1 MFGQSVTFTATVT
14 GTTPTG
20 SVTFMDGATTLC
32 NAVTLVSG
40 QAPCLTS
47 ALSVASHSLTAV
59 YSGDGINSGSTSAP
73 LTQVVNKAATTA
85 TLSAHTPNPSLVGAP
100 IAVTASVA
108 VTPPGT
114 GTPTGTITVSDGAAN
129 CLITLPATS
138 CNLVPTSAG
147 AKTLTATYAG
157 DANFNGSTS
166 PGVAHTVNNAN
177 SSTALATSGTPSV
190 FGQSVTFTATVTGTT
205 PTGSVTFM
213 DGATTLCN
221 AVTLVSGQAP
231 CLTSALS
238 VASHSLTAV
247 YSGDGINSGSTSAP
261 LTQVVNKA
269 ATTSTLS
276 AHTPNPSLVGAPIA
290 VTASVAVT
298 PPGTGTPTGTITVS
312 DGTANCLI
320 TLPATSCNL
329 VPTSAGAKTL
339 TATYAGD
346 ANFNGSTSPGVAHTV
361 NKAST
366 TATLSAHTPNPS
378 LVGAPIAV
386 TASVAVT
393 PPGTGT
399 PTGTITVSDGAASCL
414 ITLPAT
420 SCNLVPSSAGAKT
433 LTASYAGD
441 ANFNGSTSPGV
452 AHTVN
457 NANSST
463 ALATSGTPSVFGQ
476 SVTFTATVT
485 GTTPTGSVTFMDGAT
500 TLCNAVTLVSGQAP
514 CLTSALSVASHSLT
528 AVYSGDGINSG
539 STSAPLTQVVN
550 KAATTSTLSAHTPN
564 PSLVGAPIAVT
575 ASVAVTPPGT
585 GTPTGTIT
593 VSDGAASCLI
603 TLPATSC
610 NLVPTSPGA
619 KTLTA
624 TYAGDANFNGSTSP
638 GVAHTV
644 NNANSSTALATS
656 GTPSVFGQS
665 VTFTATVTGTT
676 PTGSVTFMDGA
687 TTLCNAVTLVS
698 GQAPCLTSALS
709 VASHSLTAVY
719 SGDGINSGST
729 SAPLTQVVNKAATTS
744 TLSAHTPNPSLVGAP
759 IAVTASVA
767 VTPPGTGTPTGTITV
782 SDGAANCLIT
792 LPATSCNL
800 VPSSA
805 GAKTLT
811 ATYAGDA
818 NFNGSTSPGVAHT
831 VNKASTTSTISA
843 HTPNPSLVGAPIA
856 VTASV
861 AVTPPGTGTPTG
873 TITVSDGT
881 ASCLITLPATS
892 CNLVPSSAGAKTLTA
907 SYAGDANF
915 NGSTSP
921 GVAHTVNNANSSTAL
936 ATSGTPSVFG
946 QSVTFTA
953 TVTGTTPTGSVTFMD
968 GATTLCNAVTLVSGQ
983 APCLTSALSVASHSL
998 TAVYSGDGINSGS
1011 TSAPLTQVV
1020 NKAATTSTLSA
1031 HTPNPSLVGAPI
1043 AVTASVAVTPPGT
1056 GTPTGTITV
1065 SDGAANCLITL
1076 PATSCNLVP
1085 TSAGAK
1091 TLTATYAGAANFN
1104 GSTSPG
1110 VAHTV
1115 NKAST
1120 TSTISAHTPNPSLVG
1135 APIAVTA
1142 SVAVTPPGT
1151 GTPTGTITVSDGTAS
1166 CLITLPATSCNL
1178 VPSSVGAKTLT
1189 ASYSGDAN
1197 FNGSTSPGVAHTVTT
1212 TACTY
1217 SVSPLDLSNQPKTAG
1232 TPSIVVTTPAGC
1244 PVTATSFQ
1252 PWVTVGTIVPGG
1264 GTTTVNLN
1272 LLANGGAA
1280 RATAIVLAG
1289 RLFLITQVAGP

>member
-1 MFGQSVTFTATVT
+1 MTSRSSR
-14 GTTPTG
+14 TP
-20 SVTFMDGATTLC
+20 
-32 NAVTLVSG
+32 NVSG
-40 QAPCLTS
+40 EVPWTPVSFPVAAGAHTFKWVYAKDGTESAGADAAWIDSVLLPVVRANTS
-47 ALSVASHSLTAV
+47 
-59 YSGDGINSGSTSAP
+59 
-73 LTQVVNKAATTA
+73 TTI
-85 TLSAHTPNPSLVGAP
+85 SAHTPNPSLVGAP

-114 GTPTGTITVSDGAAN
+114 GTPTGTITVSDGSVN

-138 CNLVPTSAG
+138 CNLVPTSPG

-166 PGVAHTVNNAN
+166 PGVAHTVNKASTTSTISAHTPNPSLVGAPIAVTASVAVTPPGTGTPTGTITVSDGTANCLITLPATSCNLVPTSPGAKTLTATYAGDANFNGSTSPGVAHTVNKASTTSTISAHTPNPSLVGAPIAVTASVAVTPPGTGTPTGTITVSDGTANCLITLPATSCNLVPTSAGAKLFDHAAGDQLQSRPSSFGAKTLTATYAGDANFNGSTSPGVAHTVNKAN

-205 PTGSVTFM
+205 PTGTVTFM

-269 ATTSTLS
+269 ATTSTIS

-329 VPTSAGAKTL
+329 VPSSVGAKTL
-339 TATYAGD
+339 TATYAGA

-361 NKAST
+361 NSAST
-366 TATLSAHTPNPS
+366 TSTISAHTPNPS

-399 PTGTITVSDGAASCL
+399 PTGLIVVSDGGGAGCT

-420 SCNLVPSSAGAKT
+420 SCNLVPTSPGAKT
-433 LTASYAGD
+433 LTATYIGD
-441 ANFNGSTSPGV
+441 LNFNGSTSPGV

-485 GTTPTGSVTFMDGAT
+485 GTTPTGTVTFMDGAT

-550 KAATTSTLSAHTPN
+550 KAATTSTISAHTPN

-575 ASVAVTPPGT
+575 ASVAVTAPGT

-593 VSDGAASCLI
+593 VSDGSASCLITLPATSCNLVPTSPGAKTLTATYAGAANFNGSTSPGVAHTVNNANSSTALATSGTPSVFGQSVTFTATVTGTTPTGTVTFMDGATTLCNAVTLVSGQAPCLTSALSVASHSLTAVYSGDGINSGSTSAPLTQVVNKAATTSTISAHTPNPSLVGAPIAVTASVAVTAPGTGTPTGTITVSDGTASCLI

-676 PTGSVTFMDGA
+676 PTGTVTFMDGA

-744 TLSAHTPNPSLVGAP
+744 T
-759 IAVTASVA
+759 
-767 VTPPGTGTPTGTITV
+767 
-782 SDGAANCLIT
+782 
-792 LPATSCNL
+792 
-800 VPSSA
+800 
-805 GAKTLT
+805 
-811 ATYAGDA
+811 
-818 NFNGSTSPGVAHT
+818 
-831 VNKASTTSTISA
+831 ISA

-861 AVTPPGTGTPTG
+861 AVTAPGTGTPTG

-881 ASCLITLPATS
+881 RQLSDHA
-892 CNLVPSSAGAKTLTA
+892 
-907 SYAGDANF
+907 AGDQLQSGPDQPWGEDADRDLRRRPP
-915 NGSTSP
+915 T
-921 GVAHTVNNANSSTAL
+921 STA
-936 ATSGTPSVFG
+936 APR
-946 QSVTFTA
+946 
-953 TVTGTTPTGSVTFMD
+953 PGSR
-968 GATTLCNAVTLVSGQ
+968 
-983 APCLTSALSVASHSL
+983 
-998 TAVYSGDGINSGS
+998 
-1011 TSAPLTQVV
+1011 
-1020 NKAATTSTLSA
+1020 
-1031 HTPNPSLVGAPI
+1031 
-1043 AVTASVAVTPPGT
+1043 
-1056 GTPTGTITV
+1056 
-1065 SDGAANCLITL
+1065 
-1076 PATSCNLVP
+1076 
-1085 TSAGAK
+1085 
-1091 TLTATYAGAANFN
+1091 
-1104 GSTSPG
+1104 
-1110 VAHTV
+1110 
-1115 NKAST
+1115 
-1120 TSTISAHTPNPSLVG
+1120 
-1135 APIAVTA
+1135 
-1142 SVAVTPPGT
+1142 
-1151 GTPTGTITVSDGTAS
+1151 
-1166 CLITLPATSCNL
+1166 
-1178 VPSSVGAKTLT
+1178 
-1189 ASYSGDAN
+1189 
-1197 FNGSTSPGVAHTVTT
+1197 
-1212 TACTY
+1212 
-1217 SVSPLDLSNQPKTAG
+1217 
-1232 TPSIVVTTPAGC
+1232 TPSITP
-1244 PVTATSFQ
+1244 
-1252 PWVTVGTIVPGG
+1252 I
-1264 GTTTVNLN
+1264 
-1272 LLANGGAA
+1272 
-1280 RATAIVLAG
+1280 RAPRSPPRAPPACSG
-1289 RLFLITQVAGP
+1289 RASPSPPP